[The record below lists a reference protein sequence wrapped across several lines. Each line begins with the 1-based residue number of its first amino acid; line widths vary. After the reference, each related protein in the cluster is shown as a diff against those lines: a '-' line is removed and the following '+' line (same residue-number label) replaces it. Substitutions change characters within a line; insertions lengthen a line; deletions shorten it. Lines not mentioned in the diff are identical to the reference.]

1 MKTKH
6 DIAYESMPYG
16 LIATIP
22 KGTRVIP
29 ADNLPQGG
37 FWAEKWEGMSA
48 IQEAWLDSY
57 GFHIAAGAVDK

>member
-1 MKTKH
+1 
-6 DIAYESMPYG
+6 MPYG